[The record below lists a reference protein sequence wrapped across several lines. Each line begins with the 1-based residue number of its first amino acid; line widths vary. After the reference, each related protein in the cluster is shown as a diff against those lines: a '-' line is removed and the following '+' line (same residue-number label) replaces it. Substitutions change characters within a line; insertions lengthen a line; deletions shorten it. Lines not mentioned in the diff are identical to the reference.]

1 MYFLMGIYY
10 VLLCYF
16 IVVVIKVE
24 SHSRLRL
31 ENIVSY
37 FKKENTMIYPP
48 VNCTFLDYNHLMLEI
63 GDQIELEKR
72 EFIIKGGKFCK
83 LPKSKVLICC
93 LLRKPQDFEFG

>member
-24 SHSRLRL
+24 SHRRLRL
-31 ENIVSY
+31 ENIVSF
-37 FKKENTMIYPP
+37 FKKENTMMYPP